1 MNRILIQGL
10 GCRDYGSLRILK
22 DFIATN
28 AELPLLV
35 VELIPWGEGTQ
46 AHGHL
51 RLPTPARFRGAARL
65 LFELLLW
72 ATRNL
77 QQEEEI
83 NLSNYGPASSPCS
96 LLLLHNALQ
105 FEKHHD
111 STAASLVK
119 RLLLRSSLS
128 PSRLLVVQTS
138 HMMERVLRFCR
149 EEGLLIPSIVV
160 LRPRTDLSVATVLAP
175 ADDAPT
181 CFYYPASEYRHK
193 RRDFACETFST
204 ELPEPHRAQLWMT
217 GDFTESDAVKP
228 LGFISE
234 AESRRQL
241 EKSHALFFS
250 STAESLGLP
259 LVDALMLGKPAVLPE
274 LPYAREIYGDAGLY
288 YSPDSSRD
296 AAEKLGQLR
305 REYGSVCEAV
315 LRRRE
320 AFQQESLPPELYHKE
335 LVRLMRLGKNTTI
348 I

>member
-1 MNRILIQGL
+1 MKRILIQGL

-28 AELPLLV
+28 ADLPLLI
-35 VELIPWGEGTQ
+35 VELVPWGERTQ
-46 AHGHL
+46 DPDHL
-51 RLPTPARFRGAARL
+51 RIPVPAYFRGTARL
-65 LFELLLW
+65 LSELLLW
-72 ATRNL
+72 TTRNL

-83 NLSNYGPASSPCS
+83 NLSNYGLPSSPCS

-105 FEKHHD
+105 FEK
-111 STAASLVK
+111 SQNFSAGSLVK
-119 RLLLRSSLS
+119 WLLLKGSLS

-138 HMMERVLRFCR
+138 HMKERVLRFCR
-149 EEGLLIPSIVV
+149 EEGLLFPSLVV
-160 LRPRTDLSVATVLAP
+160 LRPRTELSVTTEPAP
-175 ADDAPT
+175 TGDAPT
-181 CFYYPASEYRHK
+181 RFYYPASDYRHK

-204 ELPEPHRAQLWMT
+204 ELPEPHCAQLWIT
-217 GDFTESDAVKP
+217 GDFTESDVVKP
-228 LGFISE
+228 LGYISE

-274 LPYAREIYGDAGLY
+274 LLYAREIYGDAGLY

-305 REYGSVCEAV
+305 REYGSICEAV
-315 LRRRE
+315 LRRRG
-320 AFQQESLPPELYHKE
+320 AFLQESLPPELYHKE
-335 LVRLMRLGKNTTI
+335 LVRLMRRCKNATI